1 MVLHGS
7 RVASPL
13 RIVVVDDHAEIRRL
27 VRVMLHRPPDWEL
40 VGEATDGMMGV
51 ELVKQLQ
58 PHVVVMDI
66 GMPAQDGIAAT
77 KQITSSVPHARVIA
91 FSSHMDTSTRTA
103 MHEAGSVAFVPK
115 HDIFNLPNV
124 IEEIIMHPNDPTS
137 SPHNVLDY

>member
-7 RVASPL
+7 RVAFPL
-13 RIVVVDDHAEIRRL
+13 RIVVVADHAEIRRL
-27 VRVMLHRPPDWEL
+27 VCLMLHRPPEWEL
-40 VGEATDGMMGV
+40 VGEAGDGMVGV

-58 PHVVVMDI
+58 PHVVIMDI
-66 GMPAQDGIAAT
+66 EPPVLDGIAAT

-115 HDIFNLPNV
+115 HDIFTLPDV
-124 IEEIIMHPNDPTS
+124 IEEIVNPSDPAS
-137 SPHNVLDY
+137 SPSDVLDS